1 MSPRVV
7 EIAADQWQFDGR
19 AEYVNALESGKV
31 LYFSGLPFDLSAAEM
46 QLLSPKVLSEKARNV
61 SLNEKGELKGA
72 NGDPAVQKQL
82 MGLIG
87 RFKEQSLTLLN
98 SIAPSYTPNLRIAP
112 TSFRPLKVEDRKQS
126 VRADDRR
133 IHVDAF
139 PSRPNYGER
148 ILRVFININ
157 PEGAPRVW
165 RVGESFQEVAERFL
179 PRAKAYSE
187 WQAKL
192 LAQLRITK
200 SVRSEYD
207 HLMLQLHDLMK
218 HDEAYQ
224 AQANDHLVEFPV
236 GAVWVCYSDLVP
248 HGVLAGQYMMEQ
260 TCHLQVKHQKNPE
273 KSPLAILG
281 RMKGEEHLE
290 AVGGLVNS

>member
-1 MSPRVV
+1 MSSRVL
-7 EIAADQWQFDGR
+7 EIEAKQWQFDSK

-31 LYFSGLPFDLSAAEM
+31 LCFSGLPFELSPDEKR
-46 QLLSPKVLSEKARNV
+46 LLSPSVLNEKSRNV

-72 NGDPAVQKQL
+72 NVDPVVQAQL
-82 MGLIG
+82 TELIG
-87 RFKEQSLTLLN
+87 RFKGQALDLLN
-98 SIAPSYTPNLRIAP
+98 SIAPGYTPNLRVAP

-126 VRADDRR
+126 IRADDRR

-157 PEGAPRVW
+157 PEGTPRVW
-165 RVGESFQEVAERFL
+165 RVGERFETVAERFL
-179 PRAKAYSE
+179 PRAKPYSA

-224 AQANDHLVEFPV
+224 AKANDDLFEFAP

-248 HGVLAGQYMMEQ
+248 HGVLSGQYMMEQ
-260 TCHLQVKHQKNPE
+260 TCHLQVKHQNNPE

-281 RMKGEEHLE
+281 RMRGEEHLE
-290 AVGGLVNS
+290 VVGGLTV